1 MNSANNPNSRKSVS
15 KYNPI
20 FSFKPTLFC
29 QSSLTEESV
38 DSISELIALGL
49 LPTDSPINHIGS
61 YGTEEDRSFD
71 SMEARVAEASND
83 VLDDSRPSKK
93 SNNALH
99 NMPFSPIRL
108 HSSSYQKDDVS
119 VPTLEIPDSNNRSH
133 YPISYHTNSSSN
145 NNNHNHHHSSTFS
158 HSADQFE
165 MGSLTPRIRV
175 PGRSILSALEE
186 EAHSLQV

>member
-1 MNSANNPNSRKSVS
+1 VNSANNPNSRKSVS

-20 FSFKPTLFC
+20 FSFKPTLFR
-29 QSSLTEESV
+29 QPSLTEESV

-108 HSSSYQKDDVS
+108 HSSPIRKMTTLSPPWRYLTATIEATTPFLITLTVAVIITITTIIILLLS
-119 VPTLEIPDSNNRSH
+119 VTL
-133 YPISYHTNSSSN
+133 PISLRW
-145 NNNHNHHHSSTFS
+145 
-158 HSADQFE
+158 E
-165 MGSLTPRIRV
+165 V
-175 PGRSILSALEE
+175 
-186 EAHSLQV
+186 